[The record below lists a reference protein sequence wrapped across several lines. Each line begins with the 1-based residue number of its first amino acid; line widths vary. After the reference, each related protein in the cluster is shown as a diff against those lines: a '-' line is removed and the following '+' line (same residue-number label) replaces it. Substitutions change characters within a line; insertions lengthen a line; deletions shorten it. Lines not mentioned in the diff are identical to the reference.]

1 MKTGAAGR
9 YEPCGARFSGIIGV
23 SDAGMDEFGAD
34 PVHGGGTRAASGST
48 DERTAAGHCRSTPAA
63 FSRIVFSGARSQN
76 RSSTTVSDSGLRSTG
91 VGRDAGAVAHEQDI
105 HRFDML
111 RQVEFRA
118 YGFGFEHADPQR
130 VEPQRRGAKHH
141 VVGDD
146 RSVDVADHLAVVFPL
161 PGLAGIGAYDDGA
174 GRPEI
179 ARAACQACHA
189 FFGTHDDEPLR
200 LAVGA
205 RGSHAAGFEDRVEF
219 CLFDLLGRIFTAGIP
234 FLG

>member
-1 MKTGAAGR
+1 MAA
-9 YEPCGARFSGIIGV
+9 
-23 SDAGMDEFGAD
+23 
-34 PVHGGGTRAASGST
+34 
-48 DERTAAGHCRSTPAA
+48 
-63 FSRIVFSGARSQN
+63 
-76 RSSTTVSDSGLRSTG
+76 G

-130 VEPQRRGAKHH
+130 VESQRRGAKHH

-146 RSVDVADHLAVVFPL
+146 RGVDIADLLTVV
-161 PGLAGIGAYDDGA
+161 LAGPDLVRVGADDDGE
-174 GRPEI
+174 RSPEV

-189 FFGTHDDEPLR
+189 FFGTHDDEPLG

>member
-1 MKTGAAGR
+1 MAA
-9 YEPCGARFSGIIGV
+9 
-23 SDAGMDEFGAD
+23 
-34 PVHGGGTRAASGST
+34 
-48 DERTAAGHCRSTPAA
+48 
-63 FSRIVFSGARSQN
+63 
-76 RSSTTVSDSGLRSTG
+76 G

-179 ARAACQACHA
+179 ARAACQAGHA
-189 FFGTHDDEPLR
+189 FFGTHDDEPLG